1 MIHENYIP
9 LDTLCVHYQIEMSFF
24 RSLSDVGL
32 IEIQTV
38 EKSPCVPEERIA
50 ELERIIRI
58 YRELDVNMEGIDI
71 VFNLLHKIDALHS
84 EVEALKS
91 RLGIYED

>member
-24 RSLSDVGL
+24 LNLNEIGL
-32 IEIQTV
+32 LEIKTV
-38 EKSPCVPEERIA
+38 EKSPCIREEGIA

-58 YRELDVNMEGIDI
+58 YHDLDVNMEGIDI

-84 EVEALKS
+84 EVGALKS
-91 RLGIYED
+91 RLGLYEG

>member
-1 MIHENYIP
+1 MIQENYIP
-9 LDTLCVHYQIEMSFF
+9 LDTLCVHYQVEMSFF
-24 RSLSDVGL
+24 RNLNEIGL

-38 EKSPCVPEERIA
+38 EKSPCVREERIA

-58 YRELDVNMEGIDI
+58 YHDLDVNMEGIDI

-84 EVEALKS
+84 EVDALKS
-91 RLGIYED
+91 RLGLYEE